1 VPTIRKR
8 VGAKGTRFQA
18 IIRRCRGN
26 AQSYSESQTFG
37 TRDDAER
44 WAKQREDAL
53 NNPSANVHAHHSGGP
68 CLAALIRWYINSFS
82 NLTPWGRTK
91 QTTLEYLE
99 RHDIGKIDASA
110 LNAATLVD
118 HIRARRASGVAAS
131 TAGNDLTW
139 IGCVLR
145 AARDCGECP
154 RVNPS
159 AVDAARVACNRLR
172 LIGRSNRREIRPT
185 PEQLDL
191 LTDFFQRRDRRSKIP
206 MTDIMWFAIHSS
218 RREAEICQ
226 LRWNDND
233 PQHHTG
239 LVRDAKHP
247 TRKKGNDRRFKYT
260 PEAWEIARRQPQ
272 QSELIF
278 PYTPQ
283 SISSAFTKACAV
295 LGIEDLTFH
304 DLRHEAVSRLF
315 ERGYTIPQVVQ
326 FTLHESWNELRRYTH
341 LLLHNLRDLSDPTP
355 IPAALARGVFSPPLP
370 A

>member
-18 IIRRCRGN
+18 IIRRRRGN

-44 WAKQREDAL
+44 WAKVREDAIS
-53 NNPSANVHAHHSGGP
+53 NPAADVHAHHSRGS
-68 CLAALIRWYINSFS
+68 CLATLIRWYINAFS
-82 NLTPWGRTK
+82 HLTPWGRTK

-99 RHDIGKIDASA
+99 RHGIGKIDVLA

-131 TAGNDLTW
+131 SAGNDLTW

-145 AARDCGECP
+145 AAKDCGECP
-154 RVNPS
+154 NVNPS
-159 AVDAARVACNRLR
+159 VVDAARVVCTRLR

-191 LTDFFQRRDRRSKIP
+191 LTEFFQRRDRRSTIP

-247 TRKKGNDRRFKYT
+247 TRKRGNDRCFKYT
-260 PEAWEIARRQPQ
+260 PEAWEIAGRQPPK
-272 QSELIF
+272 SEHIF
-278 PYTPQ
+278 PYKPQ
-283 SISSAFTKACAV
+283 SISSAFTGACKV
-295 LGIEDLTFH
+295 LGIEDLRFH

-315 ERGYTIPQVVQ
+315 ERGYTIPQVAQ
-326 FTLHESWNELRRYTH
+326 FTLHESWNELSRYTH
-341 LLLHNLRDLSDPTP
+341 LLLNNLRDLPDQTP
-355 IPAALARGVFSPPLP
+355 VPATVPRGGCPLPPAA
-370 A
+370 